1 MTVQLFVYPT
11 RSMARH
17 IDPSLQILKELQVS
31 KQIPNYIAFILY
43 LVKQKVEIPI
53 IPVLRNKL
61 SRPTENV
68 NKNTT
73 CWVSLHAAILNSTL
87 NQLTLRLK

>member
-11 RSMARH
+11 RSMARR

-31 KQIPNYIAFILY
+31 EQIPNYMAYILH
-43 LVKQKVEIPI
+43 LVKQKVETPI
-53 IPVLRNKL
+53 ILVLRNKL
-61 SRPTENV
+61 STLNV

-73 CWVSLHAAILNSTL
+73 CWISLHVAILNSTL
-87 NQLTLRLK
+87 NQLNLRLK

>member
-1 MTVQLFVYPT
+1 MTVQLFVNPT
-11 RSMARH
+11 RIMSRR
-17 IDPSLQILKELQVS
+17 IDPSLQMLKELQVS
-31 KQIPNYIAFILY
+31 EEIPNCMAYILY

-61 SRPTENV
+61 STFNV
-68 NKNTT
+68 NKNAT
-73 CWVSLHAAILNSTL
+73 CWVSLHVAILNSTL

>member
-1 MTVQLFVYPT
+1 M
-11 RSMARH
+11 
-17 IDPSLQILKELQVS
+17 
-31 KQIPNYIAFILY
+31 Y

-61 SRPTENV
+61 STLNV

-73 CWVSLHAAILNSTL
+73 CWIRLHVAILNSAL
-87 NQLTLRLK
+87 NQLT

>member
-31 KQIPNYIAFILY
+31 EQIPNYMAYILY
-43 LVKQKVEIPI
+43 VVKQKVEIPI
-53 IPVLRNKL
+53 ITVLRNKL
-61 SRPTENV
+61 STLNV

-73 CWVSLHAAILNSTL
+73 FWISLHVAILNSTL
-87 NQLTLRLK
+87 NQLTLPLK

>member
-11 RSMARH
+11 RSMSRR
-17 IDPSLQILKELQVS
+17 IDPSLQMLKELQVS
-31 KQIPNYIAFILY
+31 EQIPNYMAYIY

-61 SRPTENV
+61 STLNV

-73 CWVSLHAAILNSTL
+73 CWVSLHVAILNSTL

>member
-31 KQIPNYIAFILY
+31 EQIPNYMAYILY
-43 LVKQKVEIPI
+43 VVKQKVEIPI
-53 IPVLRNKL
+53 ITVLRNKL
-61 SRPTENV
+61 STLNV

-73 CWVSLHAAILNSTL
+73 FWISIHVDILNSTL
-87 NQLTLRLK
+87 NQLTLCLK

>member
-11 RSMARH
+11 RSMARR

-31 KQIPNYIAFILY
+31 EQITNYMACILY
-43 LVKQKVEIPI
+43 IMKQKVEIPI

-61 SRPTENV
+61 SRATLNV

-73 CWVSLHAAILNSTL
+73 CWISLHVAILNSTL

>member
-31 KQIPNYIAFILY
+31 EQIPNYMAYILCV
-43 LVKQKVEIPI
+43 VKQKVEIPI
-53 IPVLRNKL
+53 ITVLRNKL
-61 SRPTENV
+61 STLNV
-68 NKNTT
+68 NKNIT
-73 CWVSLHAAILNSTL
+73 CWISLHVPILNSTL
-87 NQLTLRLK
+87 NQLTLPLK